1 MRRTGQD
8 VSWSSSRGVQTETRW
23 PAPARHVTPETAEVN
38 RDVTGSTTMSQWL
51 RQSGPRLTVVHLPRA
66 ADHLKLSSLYSILV
80 ACLH

>member
-38 RDVTGSTTMSQWL
+38 RDVTG
-51 RQSGPRLTVVHLPRA
+51 
-66 ADHLKLSSLYSILV
+66 
-80 ACLH
+80 